1 MTGER
6 RSEDDLLPDEPP
18 VAWRGKGDH
27 GQGGEGMMGGKPYGR
42 PMAMTA
48 EDLRDGLALDAY
60 TACFGPF
67 LPMLPPGL
75 QLELTL
81 QGDVV
86 QSARVRRPP
95 AAQAGADEP
104 RSEARR
110 VGKECVRKCRSRGAQ
125 S

>member
-48 EDLRDGLALDAY
+48 EDLRDGLALAAY
-60 TACFGPF
+60 PACFGPF
-67 LPMLPPGL
+67 LSVLTPGFLLDLPL
-75 QLELTL
+75 QS
-81 QGDVV
+81 VV
-86 QSARVRRPP
+86 IQSATVFRVHLPKDG
-95 AAQAGADEP
+95 AAEP
-104 RSEARR
+104 LRA
-110 VGKECVRKCRSRGAQ
+110 
-125 S
+125 

>member
-6 RSEDDLLPDEPP
+6 RSEDDRLPDEPQ

-42 PMAMTA
+42 PMAMTD

-67 LPMLPPGL
+67 LSVLPPGL
-75 QLELTL
+75 MLELTL
-81 QGDVV
+81 LGDVI
-86 QSARVRRPP
+86 QRT
-95 AAQAGADEP
+95 E
-104 RSEARR
+104 ERR
-110 VGKECVRKCRSRGAQ
+110 VGNECVSTCRSR
-125 S
+125 